1 MPKVSEGS
9 QLKPQPT
16 PQGVPVPPEAEE
28 FVEEA
33 AAPRL
38 NPSNVVQQFVN
49 ASDEEKEKIRI
60 ALDLNKTHAR
70 QRRGRTTN
78 NDVRNTAKAFGEV
91 THHPDFIPDP
101 PDRIAQRGIEAV
113 EIWKNR
119 WLEGNGNN
127 LSEYDLDQIAAA
139 AHQ

>member
-38 NPSNVVQQFVN
+38 NPSNVVQQFID

-70 QRRGRTTN
+70 QRRGRVTN

-91 THHPDFIPDP
+91 THHPDFIPAP
-101 PDRIAQRGIEAV
+101 PDRIAQRGPEAC
-113 EIWKNR
+113 ETWKNR

>member
-38 NPSNVVQQFVN
+38 NPSNVVQQFIN

-70 QRRGRTTN
+70 QRRGRATN
-78 NDVRNTAKAFGEV
+78 NDVSNTAKAFGEV
-91 THHPDFIPDP
+91 THQPDFIPDP